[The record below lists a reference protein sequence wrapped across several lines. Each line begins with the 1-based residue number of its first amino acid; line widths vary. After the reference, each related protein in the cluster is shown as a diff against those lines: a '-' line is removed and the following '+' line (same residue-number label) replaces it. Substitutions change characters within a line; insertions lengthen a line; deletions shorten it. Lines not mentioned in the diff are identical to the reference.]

1 MCIYSGLTRGI
12 ISKNSDTNKTNM
24 QKNRNPQ
31 LKSDYEINFG
41 QGHGEH
47 YEYYTL

>member
-24 QKNRNPQ
+24 QKI
-31 LKSDYEINFG
+31 EIQVIMRSILVKAMVNIMNIP
-41 QGHGEH
+41 
-47 YEYYTL
+47 